1 MTADKKYEL
10 WFVSADD
17 LKEVTPK
24 KARDIIIKC
33 FFDAQKATFA
43 IAGEKQGKKTNE
55 IELHEAIKSEVKKT
69 FNEAKCDFGN
79 PTKECLRKVVELL
92 YIKSASLGTP
102 KEVRDHHKGQ
112 IEKILRRLGVFGHGI
127 LHKLTKPD

>member
-1 MTADKKYEL
+1 MTSDRKYEL

-24 KARDIIIKC
+24 KARDIIIRC
-33 FFDAQKATFA
+33 FIDAQKATFA
-43 IAGEKQGKKTNE
+43 MSGEKQGKKLSDAE
-55 IELHEAIKSEVKKT
+55 LYEAIELEVKKT
-69 FNEAKCDFGN
+69 FNEAKCNFEN
-79 PTKECLRKVVELL
+79 PTKECLRKVVDLL

-112 IEKILRRLGVFGHGI
+112 IEKILRRLDIFGQGI
-127 LHKLTKPD
+127 LKKLTKPY

>member
-1 MTADKKYEL
+1 MTANKKYEL

-17 LKEVTPK
+17 LKDVTPK

-43 IAGEKQGKKTNE
+43 MAGEKLGKKPNE
-55 IELHEAIKSEVKKT
+55 KELYGAIKSEVKKT
-69 FNEAKCDFGN
+69 FNEAKCDFEN
-79 PTKECLRKVVELL
+79 PTKENLRKVVDLL

-112 IEKILRRLGVFGHGI
+112 IEMVLRRLDIFGQAI
-127 LHKLTKPD
+127 LKKLSKPD